1 MNLSLPPV
9 IGGDLDGVINALQ
22 NYDYEARIE
31 NLLKSQEQKHLTS
44 PCTRAIV

>member
-9 IGGDLDGVINALQ
+9 IDGDLSELIDSLQ

-31 NLLKSQEQKHLTS
+31 NLLKKQG
-44 PCTRAIV
+44 VD